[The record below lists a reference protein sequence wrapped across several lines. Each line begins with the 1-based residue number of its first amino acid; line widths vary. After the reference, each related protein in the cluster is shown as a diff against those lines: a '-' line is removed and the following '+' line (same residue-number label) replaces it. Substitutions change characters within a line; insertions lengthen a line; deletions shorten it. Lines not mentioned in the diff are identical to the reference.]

1 MEPLR
6 KLVHFYADKIAL
18 EVERLKQRGYTEDEI
33 AIVDNDGVMCAIP
46 FTGPRSIPEQF
57 KAAEGTTTTAQE
69 AVTP

>member
-33 AIVDNDGVMCAIP
+33 AIVDNDGVMCA
-46 FTGPRSIPEQF
+46 
-57 KAAEGTTTTAQE
+57 AETL
-69 AVTP
+69 VIVI